1 MHFGFN
7 LIKAKVDRSTR
18 QVSKN
23 LFNTQKKNW
32 RCRRRGWRR
41 RAKQSKWIKIKVT
54 NCNEGETK
62 RAQATIKRSVREE
75 EEERGRERDYNLLI
89 ILVWVE
95 CVCVCVSVIIKR
107 ATLQRSWVK
116 FKDKQ
121 KRRRL
126 WKWMGNERVR
136 DNEQECFNEWAS
148 ICACMC
154 VCVCV
159 NLCECVRNIGPRGS
173 CNCRLRSDCALK

>member
-7 LIKAKVDRSTR
+7 LIKAKVARLTR

-32 RCRRRGWRR
+32 RCRRSEWRG

-62 RAQATIKRSVREE
+62 RAQATIKRSVREG
-75 EEERGRERDYNLLI
+75 EEERERESERLQFINYTS
-89 ILVWVE
+89 VSVSM
-95 CVCVCVSVIIKR
+95 CVSVSVIIKR

-126 WKWMGNERVR
+126 WKWMGNESERQR
-136 DNEQECFNEWAS
+136 SRELQWMGC
-148 ICACMC
+148 CMC
-154 VCVCV
+154 MRVCVHVCV
-159 NLCECVRNIGPRGS
+159 HKSVLV
-173 CNCRLRSDCALK
+173 CA